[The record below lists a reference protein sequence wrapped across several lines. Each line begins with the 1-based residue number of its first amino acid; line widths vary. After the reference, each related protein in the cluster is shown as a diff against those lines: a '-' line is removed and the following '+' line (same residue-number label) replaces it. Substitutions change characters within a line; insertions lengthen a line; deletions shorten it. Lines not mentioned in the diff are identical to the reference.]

1 MISKASPPFTFTF
14 IHCLPSSASKLRRGK
29 RCGSVTANRNIQGWI
44 PATWKGKNHLV
55 WNQVKKRRGGGV
67 EGKET
72 EAEMKQSHG
81 GLSVDRSFR
90 AWSINTNLYW
100 ILLLPSSLSSLPLT
114 VIPSLYA
121 GFLPPQATSTLTLRA
136 AGVWGRWMLYPH
148 RGKLLALSIS
158 PPRRREKRWGK
169 MEREGKHPSKNQEKE
184 KAVLS
189 AQTTS
194 ICCNPTLQMGL
205 QKRISYKAYSGTV
218 NQMLTF
224 ICELYTVPI

>member
-1 MISKASPPFTFTF
+1 
-14 IHCLPSSASKLRRGK
+14 
-29 RCGSVTANRNIQGWI
+29 
-44 PATWKGKNHLV
+44 
-55 WNQVKKRRGGGV
+55 
-67 EGKET
+67 
-72 EAEMKQSHG
+72 MKQSHG

-100 ILLLPSSLSSLPLT
+100 ILLLPPSLSSLPLT

-169 MEREGKHPSKNQEKE
+169 VEREGKHPSKNQEKE

-205 QKRISYKAYSGTV
+205 QKRISYKPYSGTV
-218 NQMLTF
+218 NQMVTF
-224 ICELYTVPI
+224 ICAAHCPFLNKVKNNNTKYNTNNSNSTNKILHRHHDFKLPLMSCPHHL